1 MKRITLASGDALPA
15 CGLGTWKSAPGVVG
29 AAVREAVALGYRHI
43 DCAHIYG
50 NEAEIGTALAELD
63 VARTDLWITSKL
75 WNNAHAP
82 ENVLPALE
90 KTLEHL
96 QLEYLD
102 LYLIHWPVH
111 FKAGIVSPAGGADF
125 LPWDAIP
132 LLETWA
138 ALEACVQKGLVRNI
152 GVSNFNTAKLQ
163 TLLDGASLA
172 PAMNQIEMHPYLQ
185 QRTMKTFC
193 TQHNIALTAYAPLGS
208 GDRPAA
214 LKNDNEPSLLQH
226 PVILKVAEKH
236 KAGAGQVL
244 ISWALQRDTVVIPK
258 SVNPGRL
265 KQNLEAAHL
274 VLDAEDVQAINALDA
289 GYRYVDGKF
298 WTVEGSSYTQ
308 EYLWGEPR
316 S

>member
-1 MKRITLASGDALPA
+1 MKSIALAGGDRIPA
-15 CGLGTWKSAPGVVG
+15 FGLGTWKSAPGDVY
-29 AAVREAVALGYRHI
+29 AAVKEAVSIGYRHI

-50 NEAEIGTALAELD
+50 NEAEIGTAFSKLE
-63 VARTDLWITSKL
+63 VPRKDLWITSKL

-90 KTLEHL
+90 KTLENL

-111 FKAGIVSPAGGADF
+111 FKAGVISPASGSEF

-132 LLETWA
+132 LLETWT
-138 ALEACVQKGLVRNI
+138 ALEECVRKGLVRNI
-152 GVSNFNTAKLQ
+152 GVSNFSTKKLQ
-163 TLLDGASLA
+163 TLLDGGNIA

-185 QRTMKTFC
+185 QRKMKAFC
-193 TQHNIALTAYAPLGS
+193 AENTIALTAYAPLGS

-214 LKNDNEPSLLQH
+214 LKGDNEPSLLQH
-226 PVILKVAEKH
+226 PVITSVAAKH
-236 KAGAGQVL
+236 NVGAGQVL

-265 KQNLEAAHL
+265 KQNFDAMNLI
-274 VLDAEDVQAINALDA
+274 LDAEDIQTINDLDA
-289 GYRYVDGKF
+289 GYRYVDGRF
-298 WTVEGSSYTQ
+298 WTVAGSSYTV
-308 EYLWGEPR
+308 ENLWDE
-316 S
+316 

>member
-1 MKRITLASGDALPA
+1 MKMKRIVLASGDALPA
-15 CGLGTWKSAPGVVG
+15 FGLGTWKSAPGDVYS
-29 AAVREAVALGYRHI
+29 AVKEAVALGYRHI

-50 NEAEIGTALAELD
+50 NEAEIGTAFAELE
-63 VARTDLWITSKL
+63 VPRNDLWITSKL

-90 KTLEHL
+90 KTLGDL

-111 FKAGIVSPAGGADF
+111 FKAGIVSPANASEF

-132 LLETWA
+132 ILETWA
-138 ALEACVQKGLVRNI
+138 ALEACVHKGLVRNI
-152 GVSNFNTAKLQ
+152 GVINFSTKKLQ
-163 TLLDGASLA
+163 TLLDGANIP

-185 QRTMKTFC
+185 QRSMKAFC
-193 TQHNIALTAYAPLGS
+193 DTNNIALTAYAPLGS
-208 GDRPAA
+208 GDRPTA

-226 PVILKVAEKH
+226 PVIVSVAKKH
-236 KAGAGQVL
+236 NAGAGQVL

-265 KQNLEAAHL
+265 KQNLDAVDL
-274 VLDAEDVQAINALDA
+274 VLDPEDIQAINDLDA

-298 WTVEGSSYTQ
+298 WTVEGSSYTM
-308 EYLWGEPR
+308 EDLWDK
-316 S
+316 

>member
-1 MKRITLASGDALPA
+1 MKNIILTSGDAIPA
-15 CGLGTWKSAPGVVG
+15 FGLGTWKSAPGDVY
-29 AAVREAVALGYRHI
+29 AAVKEAVSLGYRHI

-50 NEAEIGTALAELD
+50 NEAEIGTAFAELD
-63 VARTDLWITSKL
+63 VPRKDLWVTSKL

-90 KTLEHL
+90 KTLADL
-96 QLEYLD
+96 QLDYLD

-111 FKAGIVSPAGGADF
+111 FKAGIVSPAGGAEF

-132 LLETWA
+132 ILETWA
-138 ALEACVQKGLVRNI
+138 ALEACVGKGLVRNI
-152 GVSNFNTAKLQ
+152 GVSNFSTKKLQ
-163 TLLDGASLA
+163 TLLDGANIP

-185 QRTMKTFC
+185 QRGMKAFC
-193 TQHNIALTAYAPLGS
+193 AEHNIALTAYAPLGS

-214 LKNDNEPSLLQH
+214 LKNDDEPSLLRH
-226 PVILKVAEKH
+226 PVIESVAKKH
-236 KAGAGQVL
+236 KAGAGQIL

-265 KQNLEAAHL
+265 KQNFDAVHL
-274 VLDAEDVQAINALDA
+274 VLDAQDMQVINELDA

-298 WTVEGSSYTQ
+298 WTVEGSPYTV
-308 EYLWGEPR
+308 ENLWDM
-316 S
+316 

>member
-1 MKRITLASGDALPA
+1 MKTMTLASDDAIPA
-15 CGLGTWKSAPGVVG
+15 FGLGTWKSAPGEVA
-29 AAVREAVALGYRHI
+29 AAVQQAVALGYRHI

-50 NEAEIGTALAELD
+50 NEAEIGTAFAQLGVPRKE
-63 VARTDLWITSKL
+63 LWITSKL

-111 FKAGIVSPAGGADF
+111 FKAGVVSPSGGADF

-132 LLETWA
+132 ILETWA
-138 ALEACVQKGLVRNI
+138 ALEDCVRKGLVRNI
-152 GVSNFNTAKLQ
+152 GVSNFSTKKLQ
-163 TLLDGASLA
+163 TLLDGASIP
-172 PAMNQIEMHPYLQ
+172 PAMNQIEIHPYLQ
-185 QRTMKTFC
+185 QREMKAFC
-193 TQHNIALTAYAPLGS
+193 THHNIALTAYAPLGS

-226 PVILKVAEKH
+226 PVILSVAKKH
-236 KAGAGQVL
+236 NAGAGQVL

-258 SVNPGRL
+258 SVNPERL
-265 KQNLEAAHL
+265 KQNLEAVNL
-274 VLDAEDVQAINALDA
+274 VLDAEDVQAIDALDA

-298 WTVEGSSYTQ
+298 WTVDGSPYTS
-308 EYLWGEPR
+308 ENLWDM
-316 S
+316 

>member
-1 MKRITLASGDALPA
+1 MKMKRIVLASGDSLPA
-15 CGLGTWKSAPGVVG
+15 FGLGTWKSAPGDVYS
-29 AAVREAVALGYRHI
+29 AVKEAVALGYRHI

-50 NEAEIGTALAELD
+50 NEAEIGTAFAELE
-63 VARTDLWITSKL
+63 VPRNDLWITSKL

-90 KTLEHL
+90 KTLGDL

-111 FKAGIVSPAGGADF
+111 FKAGIVSPANASEF

-132 LLETWA
+132 ILETWA
-138 ALEACVQKGLVRNI
+138 ALEACVHKGLVRNI
-152 GVSNFNTAKLQ
+152 GVSNFSTKKLQ
-163 TLLDGASLA
+163 TLLDGANIP

-185 QRTMKTFC
+185 QRSMKAFC
-193 TQHNIALTAYAPLGS
+193 DTNNIALTAYAPLGS

-226 PVILKVAEKH
+226 PVIVSVAKKH
-236 KAGAGQVL
+236 NAGAGQVL

-265 KQNLEAAHL
+265 KQNLDAVDL
-274 VLDAEDVQAINALDA
+274 VLDPEDIQAINDLDA

-298 WTVEGSSYTQ
+298 WTVEGSSYTM
-308 EYLWGEPR
+308 ENLWDK
-316 S
+316 